1 MSTMQISVET
11 TGALE
16 RRMEVSVPKEQIEQ
30 AVDER
35 LKQVSR
41 TAKLK
46 GFRPG
51 KVPIKVIRQQFGAQ
65 VRQEVLSDL
74 MQSSFAQAV
83 TEQKLNPAAG
93 PRIEPITAG
102 PGEDLKYRA
111 IFEVFPEISLKSVD
125 GLAIARPAADVTES
139 DIETMVQNLREQRP
153 RFDAV
158 ERESR
163 EGDRVTMD
171 FEGHIDGHAFE
182 GSKGVDVAVILGGG
196 RMLKDFESGITGA
209 RAGERKQLSVGY
221 PDDYHNKALA
231 GQTAAF
237 DVHVKKVDEKQLPP
251 LDDEFCREYGVAD
264 GGMEQLLAEVADN
277 MRRELAEN
285 IRGRVKQQLLDRLLE
300 ANPVDVPKSLVDNQ
314 VREMQ
319 IDTARRIGAKD
330 ASQIPPPEPF
340 LEPARR
346 RVALGLLIGELIRS
360 RGIELDRERVDSR
373 LGELASTYPDP
384 DSIVK
389 AYRQNPEAL
398 RQVESM
404 VLEDQV
410 ADYLLER
417 AKVTDQPS
425 SFKEL
430 MNFGA

>member
-264 GGMEQLLAEVADN
+264 GGMEQLLVEVADN

-285 IRGRVKQQLLDRLLE
+285 VRGRVKQQLLDRLLE

-360 RGIELDRERVDSR
+360 RGIQLDRERVESR

>member
-264 GGMEQLLAEVADN
+264 GGMEQLLVEVADN

-360 RGIELDRERVDSR
+360 RGIQLDRERVDSR

-398 RQVESM
+398 RQVESL